1 MFFLYQAFLSIILLI
16 SPIIIILRIF
26 KNKEFKK
33 SIIDRGF
40 IFKRR
45 HWNHALHSPYWWLQ
59 CLFWDSKD
67 NSYIIKKYHDFL
79 VWDMMKKPF
88 LTKMLEFILQP
99 IIAKSVVAYFKKK

>member
-1 MFFLYQAFLSIILLI
+1 MHGGHV
-16 SPIIIILRIF
+16 RIF
-26 KNKEFKK
+26 KYKEFKK
-33 SIIDRGF
+33 SILDRGF
-40 IFKRR
+40 IFKKR